1 MSSFEML
8 GKDPRNTVIKVIG
21 VGGGGGNAVQ
31 YMVDQG
37 ADGIEFIAANTDHQ
51 ALAMNKAHVLLQL
64 GESGLGAGAN
74 PQVGEKAAIDS
85 TEKIRDAVSGAHLL
99 FITAGMGGGTG
110 TGAAPVIAKIAK
122 EEGILTVGVV
132 TKPFSYEGTAR
143 KQRAE
148 EGIAHLKEY
157 VDSLIV
163 ILNDRLEDEFGEDA
177 TMEECFNAA
186 NDVLYKA
193 CHGIAEIIHTPGLI
207 NVDFNDLST
216 VMREHGTALMG
227 SATASGPNRAEEAA
241 KLAVSSPLLEGSDL
255 TGARGLLVYVTAS
268 NSLKLSEPR
277 KVMKVLSDFVSKG
290 ANVIF
295 GSARDDSLGDELR
308 VTVVATGM
316 DSPLTEQEKAQ
327 TGMRPDNM
335 WTGIFSGSPAQAD
348 QPAQPAQPAPQAAA
362 APAPRAPEPVKA
374 APAPEMPH
382 FAADPTPAA
391 PKHEAAPAA
400 VAPHFEHKTG
410 ETAPLFGAQPL
421 ETPAAA
427 PAAGGGRTHQGRRRA
442 VQRLPAR
449 DRAHPGASA
458 GGAPPARDGAS
469 RRVPGERLHD
479 LPQRVPHGG
488 RRRRADGQADGPRE
502 GDDAA
507 GV

>member
-348 QPAQPAQPAPQAAA
+348 QPAPQAAA

-400 VAPHFEHKTG
+400 AAPHFEHKTG

-427 PAAGGGRTHQGRRRA
+427 PAAAPAKPAAPAPQPQAAASQPNVWNFSGTFDEETIRNLQTPAYLRNKGRH
-442 VQRLPAR
+442 
-449 DRAHPGASA
+449 
-458 GGAPPARDGAS
+458 
-469 RRVPGERLHD
+469 
-479 LPQRVPHGG
+479 
-488 RRRRADGQADGPRE
+488 
-502 GDDAA
+502 
-507 GV
+507 

>member
-1 MSSFEML
+1 ML
-8 GKDPRNTVIKVIG
+8 EIKTNDADTAAKIIVVG
-21 VGGGGGNAVQ
+21 VGGAGNNAVNR
-31 YMVDQG
+31 MIDEKIDGVD
-37 ADGIEFIAANTDHQ
+37 FIGVNTDKQ
-51 ALAMNKAHVLLQL
+51 ALQLCKAPKLLQI
-64 GESGLGAGAN
+64 GEKLTKGLGAGAK
-74 PQVGEKAAIDS
+74 PEIGEKAAEES
-85 TEKIRDAVSGAHLL
+85 TEEISAALKGADMV
-99 FITAGMGGGTG
+99 FVTCGMGGGTG
-110 TGAAPVIAKIAK
+110 TGAAPVVAKLAK
-122 EEGILTVGVV
+122 EMGILTVGVV

-400 VAPHFEHKTG
+400 AAPHFEHKTG

-427 PAAGGGRTHQGRRRA
+427 PAAAPAKPAAPAPQPQAEAPKPQAAASQPNVWNFSGTFDEETIRNLQTPAYLRNKGRH
-442 VQRLPAR
+442 
-449 DRAHPGASA
+449 
-458 GGAPPARDGAS
+458 
-469 RRVPGERLHD
+469 
-479 LPQRVPHGG
+479 
-488 RRRRADGQADGPRE
+488 
-502 GDDAA
+502 
-507 GV
+507 

>member
-327 TGMRPDNM
+327 TGMRPENM
-335 WTGIFSGSPAQAD
+335 WNSIFSGSSANAD
-348 QPAQPAQPAPQAAA
+348 QPAQPAQPAPQAAV
-362 APAPRAPEPVKA
+362 PAPRAPEPVKA

-391 PKHEAAPAA
+391 PVHEAAPAA
-400 VAPHFEHKTG
+400 AAPHFEHKTG
-410 ETAPLFGAQPL
+410 ETAPLFGSQPL

-427 PAAGGGRTHQGRRRA
+427 PAAAPAKPAAPAPQPQAEAPKPQAAASQPNVWNFSGTFDEETIRNLQTPAYLRNKGRH
-442 VQRLPAR
+442 
-449 DRAHPGASA
+449 
-458 GGAPPARDGAS
+458 
-469 RRVPGERLHD
+469 
-479 LPQRVPHGG
+479 
-488 RRRRADGQADGPRE
+488 
-502 GDDAA
+502 
-507 GV
+507 

>member
-400 VAPHFEHKTG
+400 AAPHFEHKTG

-427 PAAGGGRTHQGRRRA
+427 PAAALRLLSPRLKRPSLRLLLPSRTSGIS
-442 VQRLPAR
+442 PAR
-449 DRAHPGASA
+449 STRKQSEIFRPPLTCATRDATDRPFCG
-458 GGAPPARDGAS
+458 
-469 RRVPGERLHD
+469 
-479 LPQRVPHGG
+479 
-488 RRRRADGQADGPRE
+488 
-502 GDDAA
+502 
-507 GV
+507 

>member
-427 PAAGGGRTHQGRRRA
+427 PAAAPAKPAAPAPQPQAEEPKPQAAASQPNVWNFSGTFDEETIRNLQTPAYLRNKGRH
-442 VQRLPAR
+442 
-449 DRAHPGASA
+449 
-458 GGAPPARDGAS
+458 
-469 RRVPGERLHD
+469 
-479 LPQRVPHGG
+479 
-488 RRRRADGQADGPRE
+488 
-502 GDDAA
+502 
-507 GV
+507 

>member
-327 TGMRPDNM
+327 TGMHPDNM

-348 QPAQPAQPAPQAAA
+348 QPAQPAQPAPQAARRSR
-362 APAPRAPEPVKA
+362 APRTGTREGRSGARDA
-374 APAPEMPH
+374 AFRGGSHAGCSE
-382 FAADPTPAA
+382 A
-391 PKHEAAPAA
+391 EAAPAA
-400 VAPHFEHKTG
+400 AAPHFEHKTG

-427 PAAGGGRTHQGRRRA
+427 PAAAPAKPAAPAPQPQAEAPKPQAAASQPNVWNFSGTFDEETIRNLQTPAYLAQQGTPLIA
-442 VQRLPAR
+442 LFAAR
-449 DRAHPGASA
+449 IAGA
-458 GGAPPARDGAS
+458 
-469 RRVPGERLHD
+469 
-479 LPQRVPHGG
+479 
-488 RRRRADGQADGPRE
+488 
-502 GDDAA
+502 
-507 GV
+507 

>member
-8 GKDPRNTVIKVIG
+8 DKDPRNTVIKVIG

-74 PQVGEKAAIDS
+74 PEVGAKAAVDS
-85 TEKIRDAVSGAHLL
+85 AERIRDAVSGAHLL

-132 TKPFSYEGTAR
+132 TKPFSYEGTPR
-143 KQRAE
+143 MTRAE
-148 EGIAHLKEY
+148 KGIENLKKY

-163 ILNDRLEDEFGEDA
+163 ILNDKLEDEFGEDA
-177 TMEECFNAA
+177 TMEDCFNAA
-186 NDVLYKA
+186 NEVLYKA
-193 CHGIAEIIHTPGLI
+193 CNGIAEIIHTPGLI

-227 SATASGPNRAEEAA
+227 SATASGPDRAEKAA
-241 KLAVSSPLLEGSDL
+241 TQAVSSPLLEGTDL
-255 TGARGLLVYVTAS
+255 HGARGLLVYVTAS

-277 KVMKVLSDFVSKG
+277 KVMKILNNFVSPG

-295 GSARDDSLGDELR
+295 GSARDDSMGDNLR

-316 DSPLTEQEKAQ
+316 DSPLSGADAQ
-327 TGMRPDNM
+327 KQGARPD
-335 WTGIFSGSPAQAD
+335 WSSIFS
-348 QPAQPAQPAPQAAA
+348 APSAAS
-362 APAPRAPEPVKA
+362 
-374 APAPEMPH
+374 
-382 FAADPTPAA
+382 
-391 PKHEAAPAA
+391 
-400 VAPHFEHKTG
+400 
-410 ETAPLFGAQPL
+410 Q
-421 ETPAAA
+421 AA
-427 PAAGGGRTHQGRRRA
+427 PAAGSAEKAPAKAAPAEAPKPEPIPAFKDPTEPEQPHRA
-442 VQRLPAR
+442 APA
-449 DRAHPGASA
+449 PSPA
-458 GGAPPARDGAS
+458 GGAPAAAAAPGFAWESPKAESAQPEPKAKPRPEKPAESAAAEPGARPEGKPLEVNVWSQGFFSEEMLRSMETPAFS
-469 RRVPGERLHD
+469 RNK
-479 LPQRVPHGG
+479 PHH
-488 RRRRADGQADGPRE
+488 
-502 GDDAA
+502 
-507 GV
+507 

>member
-268 NSLKLSEPR
+268 NSLKLSDP
-277 KVMKVLSDFVSKG
+277 
-290 ANVIF
+290 
-295 GSARDDSLGDELR
+295 
-308 VTVVATGM
+308 
-316 DSPLTEQEKAQ
+316 KA
-327 TGMRPDNM
+327 
-335 WTGIFSGSPAQAD
+335 
-348 QPAQPAQPAPQAAA
+348 
-362 APAPRAPEPVKA
+362 VC
-374 APAPEMPH
+374 
-382 FAADPTPAA
+382 
-391 PKHEAAPAA
+391 
-400 VAPHFEHKTG
+400 
-410 ETAPLFGAQPL
+410 LC
-421 ETPAAA
+421 
-427 PAAGGGRTHQGRRRA
+427 
-442 VQRLPAR
+442 
-449 DRAHPGASA
+449 
-458 GGAPPARDGAS
+458 
-469 RRVPGERLHD
+469 
-479 LPQRVPHGG
+479 
-488 RRRRADGQADGPRE
+488 
-502 GDDAA
+502 
-507 GV
+507 

>member
-122 EEGILTVGVV
+122 EEGILTVCVV

-193 CHGIAEIIHTPGLI
+193 CHGIAEIIHAPGLI

-290 ANVIF
+290 ATVIV
-295 GSARDDSLGDELR
+295 GSARDDSRGDELR

-362 APAPRAPEPVKA
+362 APVKA

-400 VAPHFEHKTG
+400 AAPHFEHKTG

-427 PAAGGGRTHQGRRRA
+427 PAAAPAKPAAPAPQPQAEAPKPQAAASQPNVWNFSGTFDEETIRNLQTPAYLRNKGRH
-442 VQRLPAR
+442 
-449 DRAHPGASA
+449 
-458 GGAPPARDGAS
+458 
-469 RRVPGERLHD
+469 
-479 LPQRVPHGG
+479 
-488 RRRRADGQADGPRE
+488 
-502 GDDAA
+502 
-507 GV
+507 

>member
-400 VAPHFEHKTG
+400 AAPHFEHKTG

-421 ETPAAA
+421 ETPPAAPAAA
-427 PAAGGGRTHQGRRRA
+427 PAKPAAPAPQPQAEAPKPQAAASQPNVWNFSGTFDEETIRNLQTPAYLRNKGRH
-442 VQRLPAR
+442 
-449 DRAHPGASA
+449 
-458 GGAPPARDGAS
+458 
-469 RRVPGERLHD
+469 
-479 LPQRVPHGG
+479 
-488 RRRRADGQADGPRE
+488 
-502 GDDAA
+502 
-507 GV
+507 

>member
-227 SATASGPNRAEEAA
+227 SATASGPNRAEEAE

-327 TGMRPDNM
+327 TGMRPENM
-335 WTGIFSGSPAQAD
+335 WNSIFSGSSANAD
-348 QPAQPAQPAPQAAA
+348 QPAQPAQPAPQAA

-391 PKHEAAPAA
+391 PVHEAAPAA
-400 VAPHFEHKTG
+400 AAPHFEHKTG
-410 ETAPLFGAQPL
+410 ETAPLFGSQPL

-427 PAAGGGRTHQGRRRA
+427 PAAAPAKPAAPAPQPQAEAPKPQAAASQPNVWNFSGTFDEETIRNLQTPAYLRNKGRH
-442 VQRLPAR
+442 
-449 DRAHPGASA
+449 
-458 GGAPPARDGAS
+458 
-469 RRVPGERLHD
+469 
-479 LPQRVPHGG
+479 
-488 RRRRADGQADGPRE
+488 
-502 GDDAA
+502 
-507 GV
+507 

>member
-400 VAPHFEHKTG
+400 AAPHFEHKTG

-427 PAAGGGRTHQGRRRA
+427 PAAAPAKPAAPAPQPQAEAPKPQAAASQPNVWNFSGTFDEETIQNLQTPAYLRNKGRH
-442 VQRLPAR
+442 
-449 DRAHPGASA
+449 
-458 GGAPPARDGAS
+458 
-469 RRVPGERLHD
+469 
-479 LPQRVPHGG
+479 
-488 RRRRADGQADGPRE
+488 
-502 GDDAA
+502 
-507 GV
+507 

>member
-382 FAADPTPAA
+382 FAADPPAA

-400 VAPHFEHKTG
+400 AAPHFEHKTG

-427 PAAGGGRTHQGRRRA
+427 PAAAPAKPAAPAPQPQAEAPKPQAAASQPNVWNFSGTFDEETIRNLQTPAYLRNKGRH
-442 VQRLPAR
+442 
-449 DRAHPGASA
+449 
-458 GGAPPARDGAS
+458 
-469 RRVPGERLHD
+469 
-479 LPQRVPHGG
+479 
-488 RRRRADGQADGPRE
+488 
-502 GDDAA
+502 
-507 GV
+507 

>member
-362 APAPRAPEPVKA
+362 APAPCAPEPVKA

-427 PAAGGGRTHQGRRRA
+427 PAAAPAKPAAPAPQPQAEAPKPQAAASQPNVWNFSGTFDEETIRNLQTPAYLRNKGRH
-442 VQRLPAR
+442 
-449 DRAHPGASA
+449 
-458 GGAPPARDGAS
+458 
-469 RRVPGERLHD
+469 
-479 LPQRVPHGG
+479 
-488 RRRRADGQADGPRE
+488 
-502 GDDAA
+502 
-507 GV
+507 